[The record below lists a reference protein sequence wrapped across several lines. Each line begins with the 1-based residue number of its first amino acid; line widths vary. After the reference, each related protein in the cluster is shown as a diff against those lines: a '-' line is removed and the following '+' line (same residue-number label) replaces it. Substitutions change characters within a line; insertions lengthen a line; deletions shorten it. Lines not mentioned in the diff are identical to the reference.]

1 MRGETDSFMAQ
12 FVWCKNEER
21 RIPSFRCLLCRESCK
36 LAYDGPENVDNRLEI
51 LLKSG
56 KYRERFLMKRKLN
69 VVEGEKPFQEDDAR
83 ELAEGEKSAEEQLDG
98 RVFLLEEGKLKPF
111 LQEEYTTST
120 LFQVTDSFLVES
132 KLVRPEEPGNVVFEG
147 KKPSKKTQP
156 VMIGKT
162 GEATLF
168 ASWDELE
175 LNPGPLSEASEVIG
189 VVPVRQIF
197 VLKRK

>member
-1 MRGETDSFMAQ
+1 MAQ

-21 RIPSFRCLLCRESCK
+21 RIPTFRCLLCKESCR
-36 LAYDGPENVDNRLEI
+36 LAHESPGNVDNRLEI

-56 KYRERFLMKRKLN
+56 KYRERFLMKRKAN
-69 VVEGEKPFQEDDAR
+69 VVEGEKPFDEDGVKG
-83 ELAEGEKSAEEQLDG
+83 LAVGEKGGDEQLDG

-132 KLVRPEEPGNVVFEG
+132 RLVRPEEPGNVVFEG

-168 ASWDELE
+168 DSWDDLE
-175 LNPGPLSEASEVIG
+175 SNPSPLSEASEVIG

-197 VLKRK
+197 VLRRR

>member
-1 MRGETDSFMAQ
+1 MAR

-21 RIPSFRCLLCRESCK
+21 RIPAFRCLLCKDSCD
-36 LAYDGPENVDNRLEI
+36 AADNGIGDVDDLLEL

-56 KYRERFLMKRKLN
+56 KYRERFLMKRKAKVLD
-69 VVEGEKPFQEDDAR
+69 VDQQSFEGDAR
-83 ELAEGEKSAEEQLDG
+83 KFDEVEKSDEEQLDG

-111 LQEEYTTST
+111 LPEEYTTST
-120 LFQVTDSFLVES
+120 LYQVMDSFQVES
-132 KLVRPEEPGNVVFEG
+132 KLVRPDEPGNLIFEG
-147 KKPSKKTQP
+147 KKPSKKTVP
-156 VMIGKT
+156 VMIAKNSD
-162 GEATLF
+162 ATLF

-175 LNPGPLSEASEVIG
+175 SDPSPLSEAHEVIG

>member
-1 MRGETDSFMAQ
+1 MAQ

-21 RIPSFRCLLCRESCK
+21 RIPTFRCLLCKESCK
-36 LAYDGPENVDNRLEI
+36 PAHDSLGSVDNRLEI

-56 KYRERFLMKRKLN
+56 KYRERFLMKRKAN
-69 VVEGEKPFQEDDAR
+69 SGDSEKPFEEGEARERVEGEK
-83 ELAEGEKSAEEQLDG
+83 GGEEQLDG
-98 RVFLLEEGKLKPF
+98 RVFLLDEGKLKPF
-111 LQEEYTTST
+111 LREEYTTST

-132 KLVRPEEPGNVVFEG
+132 RLVRPEEPGNVVFEG
-147 KKPSKKTQP
+147 KKPSRKTQP

-175 LNPGPLSEASEVIG
+175 ADPRPLSEASEVIG
-189 VVPVRQIF
+189 VVPVRQVF
-197 VLKRK
+197 VLRRR

>member
-1 MRGETDSFMAQ
+1 MAQ

-21 RIPSFRCLLCRESCK
+21 RIPTFRCLLCKERCK
-36 LAYDGPENVDNRLEI
+36 LVHDNPGIFDNRLET

-56 KYRERFLMKRKLN
+56 KYRERFLMKRKAS
-69 VVEGEKPFQEDDAR
+69 VVDREKPFLEDGANELPGSEKR
-83 ELAEGEKSAEEQLDG
+83 EGEQLDG

-111 LQEEYTTST
+111 QQEEYTTST

-132 KLVRPEEPGNVVFEG
+132 RLVRPEEPGNVVFEG
-147 KKPSKKTQP
+147 KKPARKTQP
-156 VMIGKT
+156 VMIGKM

-168 ASWDELE
+168 SSWDDLE
-175 LNPGPLSEASEVIG
+175 SNPAPLSEASEVIG